1 MRIDAHQHF
10 WRLQRGDYGWLTPEL
25 AAIYR
30 DFQPPDLRP
39 LLDSQGID
47 STILVQAAPTLAETQ
62 YMLDLARETPWVRG
76 VVGWAPLDAEEVG
89 SVVSA
94 LARDPLLVGLRPM
107 LHDLADDTWILRPE
121 VAEGLSA
128 MQEHGL
134 VLDALVRPQ
143 HLPHILR
150 LLQRQPGLKVVVDH
164 AAKPAIRQGGFQDWA
179 EDMAAIA
186 STSRAFCKLSGLLTE
201 AEPGAGAEALA
212 PYAEHLLA
220 VFGPQ
225 RLLWGSD
232 WPVLTLAAS
241 YGTWWAVTE
250 QLLSPLNE
258 AERDA
263 VLGGNAQRLY
273 LSSRGRH

>member
-10 WRLQRGDYGWLTPEL
+10 WRLHRGDYGWLTPEL

-39 LLDSQGID
+39 LLDAQGID
-47 STILVQAAPTLAETQ
+47 GTILVQAAPTLAETQ

-121 VAEGLSA
+121 VAAGLSA
-128 MQEHGL
+128 MQGHGL

-150 LLQRQPGLKVVVDH
+150 LLQRHPGLKVVVDH
-164 AAKPAIRQGGFQDWA
+164 AAKPDIRQGVFQGWA
-179 EDMAAIA
+179 ENMAAIA
-186 STSRAFCKLSGLLTE
+186 STSQAFCKLSGLLTE

-212 PYAEHLLA
+212 PYVEHLLA
-220 VFGPQ
+220 VFGPR
-225 RLLWGSD
+225 RLVWGSD
-232 WPVLTLAAS
+232 WPVLTLAAP
-241 YGTWWAVTE
+241 YATWWVVTE

-273 LSSRGRH
+273 LASRGRH